1 MEPGILTQALTNF
14 QTAFSSGWSNLQ
26 PAINYLIGTFLA
38 IEIIMIGL
46 WMALGGGDQLLSVM
60 KKLLYLG
67 FWLWIVRQF
76 PTLADAFVKSLVQA
90 GQIAGGGGG
99 SSVFDPSNIL
109 RYGLNTTDP
118 MIKEIMSM
126 GITEIVNGVVLAISY
141 VMIMLAYVLIAWQI
155 FYAVLEFYLITAL
168 VGIFLPFGFLEQTK
182 FLAEKAIG
190 AVIASGIKLM
200 VLAFIMAVIEPVLST
215 LIFSGNMT
223 WNEIWSALLTVG
235 AIAFLTWNAPGVAAG
250 LMAGSPSLSAGTAMQ
265 NAVVGGTGAALLAGG
280 MVAATRSAVK
290 GIGGGVSSLL
300 SKGGGSAAAG
310 SAASPG
316 GGSPSGGSGSGAGKG
331 GGKGAGSVPGASAA
345 AGSGG
350 SGMSSSPT
358 PDEKGGL
365 ERGETKGEAGAG
377 TGAGV
382 GVGTGT
388 GTDSGSGAG
397 AGTAKSHAPQWA
409 QHVMRA
415 LHTPEE
421 ARPSGGSVTPRL

>member
-1 MEPGILTQALTNF
+1 MEPGILTQTLTNF

-26 PAINYLIGTFLA
+26 PAINYLIGIFLV
-38 IEIIMIGL
+38 IEIVMIGL
-46 WMALGGGDQLLSVM
+46 WMALGGGDQLVSVM

-67 FWLWIVRQF
+67 FWLWIVREF
-76 PTLADAFVKSLVQA
+76 PTLAEAFVQSLIKA

-99 SSVFDPSNIL
+99 GSVFDPSNIL

-126 GITEIVNGVVLAISY
+126 GITEIVNGIVLSISY
-141 VMIMLAYVLIAWQI
+141 VMIMLSYILIAWQI

-215 LIFSGNMT
+215 LTFTGNMSWT
-223 WNEIWSALLTVG
+223 EIWSALLTVG

-250 LMAGSPSLSAGTAMQ
+250 LMAGSPSLTAGTAVQ
-265 NAVVGGTGAALLAGG
+265 NAVVGATGAALMAGG

-290 GIGGGVSSLL
+290 SIGGG
-300 SKGGGSAAAG
+300 AAALMG
-310 SAASPG
+310 KGRGAS
-316 GGSPSGGSGSGAGKG
+316 GSGSGISSG
-331 GGKGAGSVPGASAA
+331 GGKTP
-345 AGSGG
+345 GG
-350 SGMSSSPT
+350 SGNGGAGNVPGRPT
-358 PDEKGGL
+358 GGNPEMKNDHAPASGEKGSPESGDKQ
-365 ERGETKGEAGAG
+365 GGDK
-377 TGAGV
+377 TGKSRAPNW
-382 GVGTGT
+382 
-388 GTDSGSGAG
+388 
-397 AGTAKSHAPQWA
+397 AKQALH
-409 QHVMRA
+409 A

>member
-1 MEPGILTQALTNF
+1 MEPGILTQTLTNF

-26 PAINYLIGTFLA
+26 PAINYLIGIFLV
-38 IEIIMIGL
+38 IEIVMIGL
-46 WMALGGGDQLLSVM
+46 WMALGGGDQLVSVM

-67 FWLWIVRQF
+67 FWLWIVREF
-76 PTLADAFVKSLVQA
+76 PTLAEAFVQSLIKA

-99 SSVFDPSNIL
+99 GSVFDPSNIL

-126 GITEIVNGVVLAISY
+126 GITEIVNGIVLSISY
-141 VMIMLAYVLIAWQI
+141 VMIMLSYILIAWQI

-215 LIFSGNMT
+215 LTFTGNMSWT
-223 WNEIWSALLTVG
+223 EIWSALLTVG

-250 LMAGSPSLSAGTAMQ
+250 LMAGSPSLTAGTAVQ
-265 NAVVGGTGAALLAGG
+265 NAVVGATGAALVAGG

-290 GIGGGVSSLL
+290 SIGGG
-300 SKGGGSAAAG
+300 AAALMGKGRG
-310 SAASPG
+310 S
-316 GGSPSGGSGSGAGKG
+316 SGS
-331 GGKGAGSVPGASAA
+331 
-345 AGSGG
+345 G
-350 SGMSSSPT
+350 SGMSSGGGKT
-358 PDEKGGL
+358 PGGSGNGGAGNVPGRTTGGNPEMKNDHAPASGEKGSPESGDKQ
-365 ERGETKGEAGAG
+365 GGDK
-377 TGAGV
+377 TGKSRAPNW
-382 GVGTGT
+382 
-388 GTDSGSGAG
+388 
-397 AGTAKSHAPQWA
+397 AKQALH
-409 QHVMRA
+409 A

>member
-1 MEPGILTQALTNF
+1 MDPGILTTTLNNF
-14 QTAFSSGWSNLQ
+14 LTAFSAGWSNLQ

-99 SSVFDPSNIL
+99 SSVFDPSNIID
-109 RYGLNTTDP
+109 YGINTTAP
-118 MIKEIMSM
+118 MLDEMMKMD
-126 GITEIVNGVVLAISY
+126 ITQIVNGLVLGLCY
-141 VMIMLAYVLIAWQI
+141 LMIMLAYILIAWQI

-200 VLAFIMAVIEPVLST
+200 VLAFIMAVIEPVLGT
-215 LIFSGNMT
+215 LTFSGSLT
-223 WNEIWSALLTVG
+223 FTEIWSALVTVG
-235 AIAFLTWNAPGVAAG
+235 AMAFLTWNAPGVAAG
-250 LMAGSPSLSAGTAMQ
+250 LMAGSPSLTAGTALQ

-300 SKGGGSAAAG
+300 GKGGGSASAG
-310 SAASPG
+310 SAASLG
-316 GGSPSGGSGSGAGKG
+316 GGSSPGGSGSGAGKG

-350 SGMSSSPT
+350 SGMASSPT
-358 PDEKGGL
+358 PDEKGGQ
-365 ERGETKGEAGAG
+365 ERGETKGEGGTG
-377 TGAGV
+377 TGA
-382 GVGTGT
+382 GTGT
-388 GTDSGSGAG
+388 GTGTGSRAGAG
-397 AGTAKSHAPQWA
+397 TGTAKSHAPQWA
-409 QHVMRA
+409 QQVMRA

>member
-1 MEPGILTQALTNF
+1 MEPGILTQTLTNF

-26 PAINYLIGTFLA
+26 PAINYLIGIFLV
-38 IEIIMIGL
+38 IEIVMIGL
-46 WMALGGGDQLLSVM
+46 WMALGGGDQLVSVM

-67 FWLWIVRQF
+67 FWLWIVREF
-76 PTLADAFVKSLVQA
+76 PALANAFVQSLIKA

-99 SSVFDPSNIL
+99 GSVFDPSNIL

-126 GITEIVNGVVLAISY
+126 GITEIVNGIVLSISY
-141 VMIMLAYVLIAWQI
+141 VMIMLSYILIAWQI

-215 LIFSGNMT
+215 LTFTGNMSWT
-223 WNEIWSALLTVG
+223 EIWSALLTVG

-250 LMAGSPSLSAGTAMQ
+250 LMAGSPSLTAGTAVQ
-265 NAVVGGTGAALLAGG
+265 NAVVGATGAALMAGG

-290 GIGGGVSSLL
+290 SIGGGAAALIGKGRGASGS
-300 SKGGGSAAAG
+300 GGGIS
-310 SAASPG
+310 SG
-316 GGSPSGGSGSGAGKG
+316 GGKTPGGSGNGGAGK
-331 GGKGAGSVPGASAA
+331 VPG
-345 AGSGG
+345 
-350 SGMSSSPT
+350 SPT
-358 PDEKGGL
+358 GGNPEMKNDHAPASGEKGSPESGDKQ
-365 ERGETKGEAGAG
+365 GGDK
-377 TGAGV
+377 TGKSRAPNW
-382 GVGTGT
+382 
-388 GTDSGSGAG
+388 
-397 AGTAKSHAPQWA
+397 AKQALH
-409 QHVMRA
+409 A

>member
-1 MEPGILTQALTNF
+1 MEPGILTQTLTNF

-26 PAINYLIGTFLA
+26 PAINYLIGIFLV
-38 IEIIMIGL
+38 IEIVMIGL
-46 WMALGGGDQLLSVM
+46 WMALGGGDQLVSVM

-67 FWLWIVRQF
+67 FWLWIVREF
-76 PTLADAFVKSLVQA
+76 PTLAEAFVQSLIKA

-99 SSVFDPSNIL
+99 GSVFDPSNIL

-126 GITEIVNGVVLAISY
+126 GITEIVNGIVLSISY
-141 VMIMLAYVLIAWQI
+141 VMIMLSYILIAWQI

-215 LIFSGNMT
+215 LTFTGNMSWT
-223 WNEIWSALLTVG
+223 EIWSALLTVG

-250 LMAGSPSLSAGTAMQ
+250 LMAGSPSLTAGTAVQ
-265 NAVVGGTGAALLAGG
+265 NAVVGATGAALVAGG

-290 GIGGGVSSLL
+290 SIGGG
-300 SKGGGSAAAG
+300 AAALMG
-310 SAASPG
+310 KG
-316 GGSPSGGSGSGAGKG
+316 RGTSGS
-331 GGKGAGSVPGASAA
+331 
-345 AGSGG
+345 G
-350 SGMSSSPT
+350 SGMSSGGGKTPGGSGNGGAGKVPGSPT
-358 PDEKGGL
+358 GGNPEMKNDHAPASGEKGSPESGDKQ
-365 ERGETKGEAGAG
+365 GGDK
-377 TGAGV
+377 TGKSRAPNW
-382 GVGTGT
+382 
-388 GTDSGSGAG
+388 
-397 AGTAKSHAPQWA
+397 AKQALH
-409 QHVMRA
+409 A

>member
-1 MEPGILTQALTNF
+1 MEPGILTQTLTNF

-26 PAINYLIGTFLA
+26 PAINYLIGIFLV
-38 IEIIMIGL
+38 IEIVMIGL
-46 WMALGGGDQLLSVM
+46 WMALGGGDQLVSVM

-67 FWLWIVRQF
+67 FWLWIVREF
-76 PTLADAFVKSLVQA
+76 PTLAEAFVQSLIKA

-99 SSVFDPSNIL
+99 GSVFDPSNIL

-126 GITEIVNGVVLAISY
+126 GITEIVNGIVLSISY
-141 VMIMLAYVLIAWQI
+141 VMIMLSYILIAWQI

-215 LIFSGNMT
+215 LTFTGNMSWT
-223 WNEIWSALLTVG
+223 EIWSALLTVG

-250 LMAGSPSLSAGTAMQ
+250 LMAGSPSLTAGTAVQ
-265 NAVVGGTGAALLAGG
+265 NAVVGATGAALMAGG

-290 GIGGGVSSLL
+290 SIGGG
-300 SKGGGSAAAG
+300 AAALMGKGQG
-310 SAASPG
+310 SS
-316 GGSPSGGSGSGAGKG
+316 GSGSGISSG
-331 GGKGAGSVPGASAA
+331 GGKTP
-345 AGSGG
+345 GG
-350 SGMSSSPT
+350 SGN
-358 PDEKGGL
+358 G
-365 ERGETKGEAGAG
+365 GAG
-377 TGAGV
+377 NVPGSPAG
-382 GVGTGT
+382 GSAGMNNNNSPASGEKESSES
-388 GTDSGSGAG
+388 GGNHSGDSKGKSGAPNW
-397 AGTAKSHAPQWA
+397 AKQALH
-409 QHVMRA
+409 A

>member
-1 MEPGILTQALTNF
+1 MDPGILTTTLNNF
-14 QTAFSSGWSNLQ
+14 LTAFSAGWSNLQ
-26 PAINYLIGTFLA
+26 PAINYLIGIFLA
-38 IEIIMIGL
+38 IEIVMIGL

-90 GQIAGGGGG
+90 GQVAGGGGG
-99 SSVFDPSNIL
+99 GSVFNPSNII
-109 RYGLNTTDP
+109 RYGINTTAP
-118 MIKEIMSM
+118 MVDEIMGM
-126 GITEIVNGVVLAISY
+126 GITEIVNGLVLGLCY
-141 VMIMLAYVLIAWQI
+141 LMIMLAYVLIAWQI

-200 VLAFIMAVIEPVLST
+200 VLAFIMAVIEPVLGT
-215 LIFSGNMT
+215 LTFSGSLT
-223 WNEIWSALLTVG
+223 FTEIWSALVTVG
-235 AIAFLTWNAPGVAAG
+235 AMAFLTWNAPGVAAG
-250 LMAGSPSLSAGTAMQ
+250 LMAGSPSLSAGTAVQ
-265 NAVVGGTGAALLAGG
+265 NAVVGATGAALMAGG

-290 GIGGGVSSLL
+290 GMGGGVASLL
-300 SKGGGSAAAG
+300 GKGGSSGAAG
-310 SAASPG
+310 SAVPTG
-316 GGSPSGGSGSGAGKG
+316 GGSPSGGSGSGAGIG
-331 GGKGAGSVPGASAA
+331 GGKGAGRVPGGSAA

-350 SGMSSSPT
+350 SGREKPST
-358 PDEKGGL
+358 PGEKEGQ
-365 ERGETKGEAGAG
+365 ERGETKGEDG
-377 TGAGV
+377 
-382 GVGTGT
+382 
-388 GTDSGSGAG
+388 SGSGAG
-397 AGTAKSHAPQWA
+397 AGAGAGTGTGTAKSHAPQWA

>member
-1 MEPGILTQALTNF
+1 MEPGILTQTLTNF

-26 PAINYLIGTFLA
+26 PAINYLIGIFLV
-38 IEIIMIGL
+38 IEIVMIGL
-46 WMALGGGDQLLSVM
+46 WMALGGGDQLVSVM

-67 FWLWIVRQF
+67 FWLWIVREF
-76 PTLADAFVKSLVQA
+76 PTLAEAFVQSLIKA

-99 SSVFDPSNIL
+99 GSVFDPSNIL

-126 GITEIVNGVVLAISY
+126 GITEIVNGIVLSISY
-141 VMIMLAYVLIAWQI
+141 VMIMLSYILIAWQI

-215 LIFSGNMT
+215 LTFTGNMSWT
-223 WNEIWSALLTVG
+223 EIWSALLTVG

-250 LMAGSPSLSAGTAMQ
+250 LMAGSPSLTAGTAVQ
-265 NAVVGGTGAALLAGG
+265 NAVVGATGAALMAGG

-290 GIGGGVSSLL
+290 SIGGG
-300 SKGGGSAAAG
+300 AAALMG
-310 SAASPG
+310 KGRGAS
-316 GGSPSGGSGSGAGKG
+316 GSGSGISSG
-331 GGKGAGSVPGASAA
+331 GGKTP
-345 AGSGG
+345 GG
-350 SGMSSSPT
+350 SGNGGEGNVPGRPT
-358 PDEKGGL
+358 GGNPEMKNDHAPASGEKGSPESGDKQ
-365 ERGETKGEAGAG
+365 GGDK
-377 TGAGV
+377 TGKNRAPNW
-382 GVGTGT
+382 
-388 GTDSGSGAG
+388 
-397 AGTAKSHAPQWA
+397 AKQALH
-409 QHVMRA
+409 A

>member
-1 MEPGILTQALTNF
+1 MDPGILTTTLNNF
-14 QTAFSSGWSNLQ
+14 LTAFSAGWSNLQ

-99 SSVFDPSNIL
+99 SSVFDPSNIID
-109 RYGLNTTDP
+109 YGINTTAP
-118 MIKEIMSM
+118 MLDEMMKMD
-126 GITEIVNGVVLAISY
+126 ITQIVNGLVLGLCY
-141 VMIMLAYVLIAWQI
+141 LMIMLAYILIAWQI

-200 VLAFIMAVIEPVLST
+200 VLAFIMAVIEPVLGT
-215 LIFSGNMT
+215 LTFSGSLT
-223 WNEIWSALLTVG
+223 FTEIWSALVTVG
-235 AIAFLTWNAPGVAAG
+235 AMAFLTWNAPGVAAG
-250 LMAGSPSLSAGTAMQ
+250 LMAGSPSLTAGTALQ

-300 SKGGGSAAAG
+300 GKGGGSASAG
-310 SAASPG
+310 SAASLG
-316 GGSPSGGSGSGAGKG
+316 GGSSPGGSGSGAGKG

-350 SGMSSSPT
+350 SGMASSPT
-358 PDEKGGL
+358 PDEKGG
-365 ERGETKGEAGAG
+365 AGAWRNKRRG
-377 TGAGV
+377 RDWNWCRNRYWHWHWVKSWCWYWYGEEPCTSMGATG
-382 GVGTGT
+382 
-388 GTDSGSGAG
+388 
-397 AGTAKSHAPQWA
+397 HACSSYA
-409 QHVMRA
+409 
-415 LHTPEE
+415 
-421 ARPSGGSVTPRL
+421 

>member
-1 MEPGILTQALTNF
+1 MEPGILTQTLTNF

-26 PAINYLIGTFLA
+26 PAINYLIGIFLV
-38 IEIIMIGL
+38 IEIVMIGL
-46 WMALGGGDQLLSVM
+46 WMALGGGDQLVSVM

-67 FWLWIVRQF
+67 FWLWIVREF
-76 PTLADAFVKSLVQA
+76 PTLAEAFVQSLIKA

-99 SSVFDPSNIL
+99 GSVFDPSNIL

-126 GITEIVNGVVLAISY
+126 GITEIVNGIVLSISY
-141 VMIMLAYVLIAWQI
+141 VMIMLSYILIAWQI

-215 LIFSGNMT
+215 LTFSGNLT
-223 WNEIWSALLTVG
+223 LTEIWSALLTVG
-235 AIAFLTWNAPGVAAG
+235 AMAFLTWNAPGVAAG
-250 LMAGSPSLSAGTAMQ
+250 LMAGSPSLTAGTAVQ
-265 NAVVGGTGAALLAGG
+265 NAVVGATGAALMAGG

-290 GIGGGVSSLL
+290 SIGGG
-300 SKGGGSAAAG
+300 AAALMGKGQG
-310 SAASPG
+310 SS
-316 GGSPSGGSGSGAGKG
+316 GSGSGISSG
-331 GGKGAGSVPGASAA
+331 GGKTP
-345 AGSGG
+345 GG
-350 SGMSSSPT
+350 SGN
-358 PDEKGGL
+358 G
-365 ERGETKGEAGAG
+365 GAG
-377 TGAGV
+377 NVPGSPAG
-382 GVGTGT
+382 GSAGMNNNNSPASGEKESSES
-388 GTDSGSGAG
+388 GGNHSGDSKGKSGAPNW
-397 AGTAKSHAPQWA
+397 AKQALH
-409 QHVMRA
+409 A

>member
-1 MEPGILTQALTNF
+1 MDPGILTTTLNNF
-14 QTAFSSGWSNLQ
+14 QTVLSAGWGNLQ

-38 IEIIMIGL
+38 IEIIMVGL

-76 PTLADAFVKSLVQA
+76 PMISNAFVESLIKA
-90 GQIAGGGGG
+90 GQIAGGGSGAG
-99 SSVFDPSNIL
+99 SLYDPSNII
-109 RYGLNTTDP
+109 RYGINTTAP
-118 MIKEIMSM
+118 MVDEMMKMD
-126 GITEIVNGVVLAISY
+126 ITQIVNGLVLGLCY
-141 VMIMLAYVLIAWQI
+141 LMIMLAYILIAWQI

-200 VLAFIMAVIEPVLST
+200 VLAFIMAVIEPVLGT
-215 LIFSGNMT
+215 LTFSGNLT
-223 WNEIWSALLTVG
+223 FTEIWSALVTVG

-250 LMAGSPSLSAGTAMQ
+250 LMAGSPSLSAGTAVQ
-265 NAVVGGTGAALLAGG
+265 NAVVGATGGALVAGG

-290 GIGGGVSSLL
+290 GIGGGVATFLG
-300 SKGGGSAAAG
+300 KGGGAGAAG
-310 SAASPG
+310 SAASMG
-316 GGSPSGGSGSGAGKG
+316 GGSSLGGSGRGSGSGG
-331 GGKGAGSVPGASAA
+331 GNVPGAPSA

-350 SGMSSSPT
+350 SGMPTPPT
-358 PDEKGGL
+358 PDEKGGR
-365 ERGETKGEAGAG
+365 ESGETKGEAGAG
-377 TGAGV
+377 TG
-382 GVGTGT
+382 
-388 GTDSGSGAG
+388 SGSGAG
-397 AGTAKSHAPQWA
+397 AGAATSHAPQWA
-409 QHVMRA
+409 QHIMRA

>member
-1 MEPGILTQALTNF
+1 MEPGILTQTLTNF

-26 PAINYLIGTFLA
+26 PAINYLIGIFLV
-38 IEIIMIGL
+38 IEIVMIGL
-46 WMALGGGDQLLSVM
+46 WMALGGGDQLVSVM

-67 FWLWIVRQF
+67 FWLWIVREF
-76 PTLADAFVKSLVQA
+76 PTLAEAFVQSLIKA

-99 SSVFDPSNIL
+99 GSVFDPSNIL

-126 GITEIVNGVVLAISY
+126 GITEIVNGIVLSISY
-141 VMIMLAYVLIAWQI
+141 VMIMLSYILIAWQI

-215 LIFSGNMT
+215 LTFTGNMSWT
-223 WNEIWSALLTVG
+223 EIWSALLTVG

-250 LMAGSPSLSAGTAMQ
+250 LMAGSPSLTAGTAVQ
-265 NAVVGGTGAALLAGG
+265 NAVVGATGAALMAGG

-290 GIGGGVSSLL
+290 SIGGG
-300 SKGGGSAAAG
+300 AAALMGKGRG
-310 SAASPG
+310 S
-316 GGSPSGGSGSGAGKG
+316 SGS
-331 GGKGAGSVPGASAA
+331 
-345 AGSGG
+345 G
-350 SGMSSSPT
+350 SGMSSGGGKT
-358 PDEKGGL
+358 PGGSGNGGAGNVPGRTTGGNPEMKNDHAPASGEKGSPESGDKQ
-365 ERGETKGEAGAG
+365 GGDK
-377 TGAGV
+377 TGKSRAPNW
-382 GVGTGT
+382 
-388 GTDSGSGAG
+388 
-397 AGTAKSHAPQWA
+397 AKQALH
-409 QHVMRA
+409 A